1 MRILLVDDEKKITT
15 VLKAYLQQERFQVS
29 TAINGLIADV

>member
-15 VLKAYLQQERFQVS
+15 VLKAYLQQE
-29 TAINGLIADV
+29 